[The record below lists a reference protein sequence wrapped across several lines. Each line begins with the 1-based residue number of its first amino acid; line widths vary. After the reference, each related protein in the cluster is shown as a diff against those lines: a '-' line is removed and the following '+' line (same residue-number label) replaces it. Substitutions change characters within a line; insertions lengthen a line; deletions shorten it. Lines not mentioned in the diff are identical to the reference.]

1 MTENTL
7 PIFQCG
13 FCKKYSTQH
22 ALVAMIEKARKIL
35 DRSGTFSAILTG
47 SSKDFDC
54 MTHDKA
60 SHKD

>member
-7 PIFQCG
+7 PIFQRG

-22 ALVAMIEKARKIL
+22 ALRTMIEKAREIL
-35 DRSGTFSAILTG
+35 DRSGTFSAILTD